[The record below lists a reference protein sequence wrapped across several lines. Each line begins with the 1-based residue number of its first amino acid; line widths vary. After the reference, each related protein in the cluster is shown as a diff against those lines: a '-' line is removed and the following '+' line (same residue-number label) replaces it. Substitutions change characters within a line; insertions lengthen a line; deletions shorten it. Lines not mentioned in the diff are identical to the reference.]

1 MAEVNSEHDELF
13 KHLRGVQRIVINR
26 VHGGFSLSQEAILLY
41 LELAGIPYTRE
52 SQPDRDSQTR
62 FGDKIIVNGKEF
74 FDRYDIKRD
83 DPALVATVRR
93 LGSKANGDY
102 AKLKVVEV
110 PTGIEWYIEEYDGK
124 EWVAEKHR
132 TWR

>member
-1 MAEVNSEHDELF
+1 MEEINQEHLELL
-13 KHLRGVQRIVINR
+13 KQLRGVKHIVINR
-26 VHGGFSLSQEAILLY
+26 AFGGFSLSREGILGY
-41 LELAGIPYTRE
+41 LDLAGIDYTLE
-52 SQPDRDSQTR
+52 PQPDREKQTR
-62 FGDKIIVNGKEF
+62 LGARIVVNGVNFES
-74 FDRYDIKRD
+74 RTIPRD

-102 AKLKVVEV
+102 AKLKI
-110 PTGIEWYIEEYDGK
+110 IEIPGDVDWFVDEYDGK